1 MKYVP
6 SLSKSVA
13 SLLLVGIGW
22 LPTLGQ
28 AEILVPVIP
37 TNQVDVTVAVNVTFD
52 TATQLYTYTYSVT
65 SLPTSQQNIED
76 FAIEFNGEVLNVTS
90 PRGWMSI
97 PFFMEPI
104 LSWGAIEVPTESI
117 PPGYVDDGSLI
128 PSPFQIKP
136 GETLGG
142 FSLQSPSPPQAVKFY
157 VRGFAQVP
165 TATSE
170 DDFDNAGITIPVFP
184 DDSKVGGTLGP
195 RLTDNLIFA
204 GGRRPSVDGF
214 LGFVGNENGETRR
227 LPVSILIRFGVNG
240 ETLFPDTF
248 RAALNREDVTQR
260 FIKTGNGTERVAL
273 FELGQSPLVLG
284 RNVLTTSVD
293 GLVPDTTR
301 TATDSDAFTFFV
313 VQ

>member
-1 MKYVP
+1 MNHFP
-6 SLSKSVA
+6 SLRKSLA
-13 SLLLVGIGW
+13 GLLLVGIGW
-22 LPTLGQ
+22 LPTLGE
-28 AEILVPVIP
+28 AEILVPVLP
-37 TNQVDVTVAVNVTFD
+37 TNLVDVTVAVDTKFD
-52 TATQLYTYTYSVT
+52 PATQLYTYSYSVT
-65 SLPTSQQNIED
+65 SLPTSQQNIQN
-76 FAIEFNGEVLNVTS
+76 FSIEFNGEVLNVTS

-104 LSWGAIEVPTESI
+104 MSWAAIEVPKESI
-117 PPGYVDDGSLI
+117 PPGYVNDGSLF

-157 VRGFAQVP
+157 VRGFAP
-165 TATSE
+165 LPRATSE
-170 DDFDNAGITIPVFP
+170 DDFDDAGITIPVFP

-240 ETLFPDTF
+240 ETVFPDTF

>member
-1 MKYVP
+1 MKHVP

-52 TATQLYTYTYSVT
+52 TATQLYTYAYSVT
-65 SLPTSQQNIED
+65 SLPTSQQNIDD
-76 FAIEFNGEVLNVTS
+76 FAIEFNGEILNVTS
-90 PRGWMSI
+90 PRGWISV
-97 PFFMEPI
+97 PFFMQPI

-117 PPGYVDDGSLI
+117 PADYVDDGTLI

-136 GETLGG
+136 GQTLGG

-157 VRGFAQVP
+157 AKGFAQVP

-170 DDFDNAGITIPVFP
+170 DDFDEAGMTIPVFP
-184 DDSKVGGTLGP
+184 DDSKAGATLGP
-195 RLTDNLIFA
+195 RLVDNLIFA

-240 ETLFPDTF
+240 ETVFPDTF
-248 RAALNREDVTQR
+248 TAALNRVDVTQR

-273 FELGQSPLVLG
+273 FEPGQSPLVLG
-284 RNVLTTSVD
+284 RNVLTTSVN

-301 TATDSDAFTFFV
+301 TATDSDAFTFFA